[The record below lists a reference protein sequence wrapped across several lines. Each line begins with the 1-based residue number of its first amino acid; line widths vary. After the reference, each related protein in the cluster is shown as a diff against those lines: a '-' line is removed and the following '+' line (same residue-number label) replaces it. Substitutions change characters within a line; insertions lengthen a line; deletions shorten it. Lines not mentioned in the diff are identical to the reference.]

1 MFQSTLFRN
10 GQIVDKVDT
19 LSITKRLVVC
29 LMTFSNPA
37 AKTYWM
43 CPQFHLPVV
52 YKYQAILGHLRLLC
66 HVLLLFDRVVLPKS
80 SKKLSVLALLLYA
93 FLRIIL
99 IYHV

>member
-10 GQIVDKVDT
+10 GQIVDKVNT

-66 HVLLLFDRVVLPKS
+66 CVLLLFDRVVLPKPS
-80 SKKLSVLALLLYA
+80 ETLSVLALIYYFTHFYA
-93 FLRIIL
+93 
-99 IYHV
+99 